1 MKAEERW
8 QARFRAPRVT
18 LPTWARQAP
27 HRAVYRGNAS
37 GAWEIYA
44 WDRSSGQIRQ
54 VTDRAHGTRYGA
66 IDPAG
71 RWIWWFGDTHCVPH
85 CDTDCD
91 THCDPH
97 GHTDGDT
104 GRDGYGV
111 WSRQPFHGGPDEP
124 LAMPPGHPCGLALA
138 SDGAAAVGL
147 STRDGFEILL
157 ARPGSEPV
165 TLYRHDEYAAVA
177 DMSLDGSLIAV
188 NHSEHGDAL
197 HPAVRV
203 IRADGST
210 VAELNDGPG
219 RGVTGCRFAPVPGD
233 RRLLVLHERRGRREP
248 LVWDPV
254 TGEQREIWL
263 RVRGEISADWYDDG
277 RALLVI
283 NNQRGRTELLRYDLA
298 GGGLTPIQSPHGVI
312 EAAAPR
318 PDGTVEYAW
327 SSAAHPPVVRSSN
340 GHVVFSPGRTPPPS
354 VPLEDIDVDGPGGRI
369 HALVSRPER
378 VAAPYPTVFLL
389 RSALPGFGGGTGG
402 QDDDSFRPQVAAWVD
417 SGFAVIRVNHRG
429 SAGYGSAWRDALR
442 GDVGHIELADVAA
455 VRDWAVERRIAD
467 PDRLVL
473 AGTAWGGYLTLLA
486 LGTQPKSWTAGIAA
500 APIADHAAAY
510 EDEAECMR
518 AVHRALLGGSP
529 AEVPERYAASSPIT
543 YADMVEAPLLI
554 LTGANDR
561 RCPARQV
568 ERYVRAL
575 AAHGREAS
583 VYRYDADPGAPA
595 VEERVHRMAASI
607 DFAVRAL
614 GRT

>member
-18 LPTWARQAP
+18 LPTWARHAP

-44 WDRSSGQIRQ
+44 WDRSSGRTRQ
-54 VTDRAHGTRYGA
+54 VTDRPHGTRYGA
-66 IDPAG
+66 IDPTG
-71 RWIWWFGDTHCVPH
+71 RWIWWFGDTA
-85 CDTDCD
+85 
-91 THCDPH
+91 
-97 GHTDGDT
+97 G
-104 GRDGYGV
+104 DGYGV

-124 LAMPPGHPCGLALA
+124 LAVPPGHPCGLALA
-138 SDGAAAVGL
+138 SDGTAAVGR
-147 STRDGFEILL
+147 SSRDGFEILL
-157 ARPGSEPV
+157 ARPGEEPV

-188 NHSEHGDAL
+188 NHSEHGDVL

-203 IRADGST
+203 VRANGST
-210 VAELNDGPG
+210 VAELNDGQG
-219 RGVTGCRFAPVPGD
+219 RGVTGGRFAPVPGD

-263 RVRGEISADWYDDG
+263 RVRGDISADWYDDG
-277 RALLVI
+277 RALLIVHR
-283 NNQRGRTELLRYDLA
+283 QRGRTELLRYDLA
-298 GGGLTPIQSPHGVI
+298 GGGLTPIESPHGVI

-327 SSAAHPPVVRSSN
+327 SSASHPPVVKSSS
-340 GHVVFSPGRTPPPS
+340 GHVVLSPGRTPPPS
-354 VPLEDIDVDGPGGRI
+354 VPLEDIDVEGPGGRI

-389 RSALPGFGGGTGG
+389 RGHGGRLAEFGGGPGG
-402 QDDDSFRPQVAAWVD
+402 QDDDSFKPRVAAWVD
-417 SGFAVIRVNHRG
+417 SGFAVIQVNHRG

-442 GDVGHIELADVAA
+442 GDIGHIELADVAA
-455 VRDWAVERRIAD
+455 VRDWAVERGIAD

-486 LGTQPKSWTAGIAA
+486 LGTQPKAWAAGIAA
-500 APIADHAAAY
+500 VPIADHAAAY
-510 EDEAECMR
+510 EEEAECLR
-518 AVHRALLGGSP
+518 AAHRALLGGSP

-543 YADMVEAPLLI
+543 YAGMVEAPLLVI
-554 LTGANDR
+554 TGDEDP
-561 RCPARQV
+561 RCPGRHV
-568 ERYVRAL
+568 DGYVRAL
-575 AAHGREAS
+575 TDRGRDVS
-583 VYRYDADPGAPA
+583 VYRYAAGPGAPT
-595 VEERVHRMAASI
+595 VEERIRQMTASI
-607 DFAVRAL
+607 DFAVRSLQAR
-614 GRT
+614 G